1 MTPFENLIL
10 KIDSFIRKF
19 YKNLLIKGVLYS
31 FSLLLL
37 FFLSIITIEN
47 IGDFGTFGRALL
59 FYSYLIIA
67 ILILVY
73 YIIIPISKLFKLG
86 RIISYK
92 QAAIIIG
99 NHFTEANDKI
109 LNILQLQEQ
118 QKNIENKNYNLLLS
132 SINQKTN
139 EVSSLSFVN
148 VITYKEN
155 LKYFLRFLLLLLPLI
170 LIYFINPSFI
180 TSPTNRIINHNTV
193 IVKPAAF
200 TYNLN
205 SKDLQVLENEDYNL
219 EVFLKGSEIPDNIY
233 ISYNNLNIALSK
245 NSPVS
250 YSYLFRN
257 VQKSINF
264 TLNDGIN
271 ESQNFTLT
279 TIPKPS
285 LQEFSVFF
293 DYPKYTNIQNDS
305 LNNLGDLIIPKGTKI
320 KWLFSTKNVDSLS
333 LEFRDTIY
341 KKSNNTMGKF
351 NINKLALYNDAYK
364 IKIKNKYSNY
374 IDSST
379 YSIDIIEDMYPK
391 IKIREDIDSLNK
403 DIRYFKGSIS
413 DDYGFSRLEFV
424 YKKQSSKNYS
434 KLPIKINTS
443 LINNIFYH
451 YYDFSILDINNGE
464 SIEYYFEIWDNDAVS
479 GSKSSKSK
487 INIYTAPTKKEIQQQ
502 RDRNNKQIKDDINK
516 SIKEASEIKKEL
528 NDIKNELLNKQKPD
542 WQDKNRI
549 ENLIN
554 KQKSFQ
560 DQINKINQNQ
570 KSSKKQKL
578 NEELLKKQEQL
589 NELFEELMSDEMK
602 KLYEELQ
609 ELINE
614 MNKDKILENLE
625 NIELNQEDML
635 KELDR
640 SIEQFKQAEFEQN
653 LESLIEKTE
662 ELSKKQEELS
672 KESLEKDKSDFKL
685 NEKQEQLKDEF
696 SDIQKDI
703 DDLKKLNN
711 ELENS
716 KQMPDL
722 SKEEKETSEQMN
734 ESLEKIEQS
743 KNKKASEAQKKASE
757 SLKKL
762 ASKMKNMQS
771 NSQSVDLDMESL
783 KQLLENLVH
792 FSFKQEE
799 IIGEFKNLSTNDPKY
814 VKLGQEQQRLQDEL
828 KIIED
833 SLFALSKRVSA
844 LGPHINKE
852 LVSMKRLLNKSIKN
866 ITERQ
871 TNKANINQ
879 QTIMTS
885 ANNLALLLDE
895 VLKQMQGSKSGS
907 GQCSKPGGSNPSAGE
922 GMKKS
927 LKQMKEQIESMK
939 KALEEGKKPGGDKP
953 GGDKAGPSSESIAR
967 MAAKQAQLQKQLS
980 EISQELNKDGSAM
993 GNGIKKIVKELEKVQ
1008 EDILNNEID
1017 ENTLFRQ
1024 QEILSKLLEHE
1035 KAIREQEMDN
1045 KRESEEIKDYENS
1058 NPNQFNEYKKKK
1070 NKEIELLKT
1079 IPIDLKPYY
1088 KNKVNQY
1095 FNNIQ

>member
-1 MTPFENLIL
+1 MTPFDNLIL

-19 YKNLLIKGVLYS
+19 YKNLLIKGVFYS
-31 FSLLLL
+31 LSLLLV
-37 FFLSIITIEN
+37 FFLGILTIEN
-47 IGDFGTFGRALL
+47 IGGFGTFGRALL
-59 FYSYLIIA
+59 FYGYLFIA
-67 ILILVY
+67 ILIFVY
-73 YIIIPISKLFKLG
+73 YIIIPISKLLKFGK
-86 RIISYK
+86 IISYK

-99 NHFTEANDKI
+99 NHFSEANDKI
-109 LNILQLQEQ
+109 LNILQLHEQ
-118 QKNIENKNYNLLLS
+118 GEKTHNKNYNLLLS

-139 EVSSLSFVN
+139 EVSSLSFSN
-148 VITYKEN
+148 VINYKEN
-155 LKYFLRFLLLLLPLI
+155 LKYFFRFLLLLLPLI

-180 TSPTNRIINHNTV
+180 TSNTDRIINHNTV
-193 IVKPAAF
+193 IVQAAAF
-200 TYNLN
+200 TYTLN
-205 SKDLQVLENEDYNL
+205 SKELKVLENEDYNL
-219 EVFLKGSEIPDNIY
+219 EVLLKGREIPDNIY
-233 ISYNNLNIALSK
+233 ISYNNLNIALNK

-271 ESQNFTLT
+271 KSQNFILS

-285 LQEFSVFF
+285 LQEFSISF

-305 LNNLGDLIIPKGTKI
+305 LNNLGDLIIPKGTKV
-320 KWLFSTKNVDSLS
+320 KWVFTTKNVDSLS
-333 LEFRDTIY
+333 LEFTDTIY
-341 KKSNNTMGKF
+341 KKNNANRNTF
-351 NINKLALYNDAYK
+351 NINKLALNNDNYK
-364 IKIKNKYSNY
+364 IKIQNRYSDY
-374 IDSST
+374 IDSSS
-379 YSIDIIEDMYPK
+379 YSIDIIDDMYPT
-391 IKIREDIDSLNK
+391 IKVSDDVDSLNN
-403 DIRYFKGSIS
+403 DIHYFKGSIS
-413 DDYGFSRLEFV
+413 DDYGFSKLMFV
-424 YKKQSSKNYS
+424 YKKLKAEKYS
-434 KLPIKINTS
+434 KKIIKINTA
-443 LINNIFYH
+443 LTNNIFYH
-451 YYDFSILDINNGE
+451 YYDFSTLDIDNGE
-464 SIEYYFEIWDNDAVS
+464 SIDYYFEIWDNDAIS
-479 GSKSSKSK
+479 GSKSTKSK
-487 INIYTAPTKKEIQQQ
+487 INRYTAPTKKEIEEEIKK
-502 RDRNNKQIKDDINK
+502 NNLQIKEDINE

-528 NDIKNELLNKQKPD
+528 QNIRNELLNKKNPD

-554 KQKSFQ
+554 KQQNFQ
-560 DQINKINQNQ
+560 EQINKINKNQ
-570 KSSKKQKL
+570 KLSKKQEL

-589 NELFEELMSDEMK
+589 NKLFDELMSDEMK
-602 KLYEELQ
+602 KLYKELQ
-609 ELINE
+609 ELMEE

-662 ELSKKQEELS
+662 KLSEKQAELS
-672 KESLEKDKSDFKL
+672 KESLEKDKSDFEINK
-685 NEKQEQLKDEF
+685 KQENLKEEF
-696 SDIQKDI
+696 ADIQKDI
-703 DDLKKLNN
+703 DELKKLNE

-716 KQMPDL
+716 KKMPDL
-722 SKEEKETSEQMN
+722 SKEKEETSKEMN
-734 ESLEKIEQS
+734 ESLEKIEQG

-762 ASKMKNMQS
+762 ASKMKSMQS
-771 NSQSVDLDMESL
+771 NSESLDLDMDSL

-792 FSFKQEE
+792 FSFKQEK

-814 VKLGQEQQRLQDEL
+814 VKLGQEQQRLQEEL
-828 KIIED
+828 KVIED

-852 LVSMKRLLNKSIKN
+852 LISMKKLLNKSIKN

-871 TNKANINQ
+871 TSKANINQ

-895 VLKQMQGSKSGS
+895 VLKQMQSSKPGS
-907 GQCSKPGGSNPSAGE
+907 GKCSKPGGSNPNAGE

-939 KALEEGKKPGGDKP
+939 KALEKGKEPGGKKQ
-953 GGDKAGPSSESIAR
+953 GDKAGQSSESLAR

-980 EISQELNKDGSAM
+980 EISQELNKDGSSL

-1008 EDILNNEID
+1008 EEIINDDIN

-1024 QEILSKLLEHE
+1024 QQILSKLLEHE

-1045 KRESEEIKDYENS
+1045 KRESKEIKDYENS
-1058 NPNQFNEYKKKK
+1058 NPNQFIEYKKKK
-1070 NKEIELLKT
+1070 NKEVELLKT

>member
-1 MTPFENLIL
+1 MTAFDNLIL

-19 YKNLLIKGVLYS
+19 YKNLLLKGVLYS
-31 FSLLLL
+31 LSLLLV

-47 IGDFGTFGRALL
+47 IGDFGTFGRAIL
-59 FYSYLIIA
+59 FYGYLIVA
-67 ILILVY
+67 ISIFVY

-92 QAAIIIG
+92 QAAVIIG
-99 NHFTEANDKI
+99 NHFSEANDKI
-109 LNILQLQEQ
+109 LNILQLHEQ
-118 QKNIENKNYNLLLS
+118 GEDTHNKNYNLLLS

-148 VITYKEN
+148 VINYKEN
-155 LKYFLRFLLLLLPLI
+155 IKYFLRFLLLLLPLI

-180 TSPTNRIINHNTV
+180 ISPTERIINHNAV
-193 IVKPAAF
+193 IEKAAAF

-205 SKDLQVLENEDYNL
+205 EKELKVLENEDFNL
-219 EVFLKGSEIPDNIY
+219 EVLLKGSEIPNNIY
-233 ISYNNLNIALSK
+233 ISYNSLNIALNK

-271 ESQNFTLT
+271 DSQYFTLT

-320 KWLFSTKNVDSLS
+320 KWVFITKNVDSLS
-333 LEFRDTIY
+333 LEFTDTIY
-341 KKSNNTMGKF
+341 KKRHIARNKF
-351 NINKLALYNDAYK
+351 NINKLVLHNDDYK
-364 IKIKNKYSNY
+364 IKIKNKYSNF

-379 YSIDIIEDMYPK
+379 YSIEIIEDMYPE
-391 IKIREDIDSLNK
+391 IKIREDLDSLNSN
-403 DIRYFKGSIS
+403 IRYFKGSIS
-413 DDYGFSRLEFV
+413 DDYGFSSLMFV
-424 YKKQSSKNYS
+424 YKKQNSKKYS
-434 KLPIKINTS
+434 KEMIKINTS
-443 LINNIFYH
+443 LTNNIFYH
-451 YYDFSILDINNGE
+451 YYDFSLLNIDNGE
-464 SIEYYFEIWDNDAVS
+464 SIEYYFEIWDNDAIS
-479 GSKSSKSK
+479 GSKSTKSK
-487 INIYTAPTKKEIQQQ
+487 IHKYTSPTKKELEEE
-502 RDRNNKQIKDDINK
+502 RKKNNLQLKEDINE

-528 NDIKNELLNKQKPD
+528 QNIKNELLNKKSTD
-542 WQDKNRI
+542 WQDKKRI

-554 KQKSFQ
+554 KQQSFQ
-560 DQINKINQNQ
+560 EQINKINKNQ
-570 KSSKKQKL
+570 KLSEKQEL

-589 NELFEELMSDEMK
+589 NKLFEELMSDEMK

-614 MNKDKILENLE
+614 MNKDKILENIE

-672 KESLEKDKSDFKL
+672 KESLEKDKSDFQL

-703 DDLKKLNN
+703 DELKKLND

-716 KQMPDL
+716 KQMPDF
-722 SKEEKETSEQMN
+722 SEEKEETSKQMN
-734 ESLEKIEQS
+734 ESSEKIEQS
-743 KNKKASEAQKKASE
+743 KNKKASEAQKKAAE

-762 ASKMKNMQS
+762 AGKMKSMQS
-771 NSQSVDLDMESL
+771 NSQSIDLDMESL

-799 IIGEFKNLSTNDPKY
+799 IIGGFKNLSTNDPKY
-814 VKLGQEQQRLQDEL
+814 VKLGQEQQRLQEEL
-828 KIIED
+828 KVIED

-852 LVSMKRLLNKSIKN
+852 LISMKRLLNKSIKN

-871 TNKANINQ
+871 TNKANVNQ

-895 VLKQMQGSKSGS
+895 VLKQMQSSKPGS
-907 GQCSKPGGSNPSAGE
+907 GQCSKPGGSNPNAGE

-939 KALEEGKKPGGDKP
+939 KALEKGDKP
-953 GGDKAGPSSESIAR
+953 GGEKKGDKGGPSSESLAR

-980 EISQELNKDGSAM
+980 EISQELNKDGSSM

-1008 EDILNNEID
+1008 EDIINNEIN

-1045 KRESEEIKDYENS
+1045 KRESKEIKNYENS
-1058 NPNQFNEYKKKK
+1058 NPNQFIEYKKKK
-1070 NKEIELLKT
+1070 NKEVELLKT